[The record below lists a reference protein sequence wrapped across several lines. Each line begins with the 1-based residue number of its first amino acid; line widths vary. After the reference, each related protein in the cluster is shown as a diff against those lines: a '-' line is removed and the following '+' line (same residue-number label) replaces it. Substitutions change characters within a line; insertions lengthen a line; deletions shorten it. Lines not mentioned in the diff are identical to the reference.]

1 MTKVF
6 SNRENTNA
14 MEIRELLDQVGKE
27 MADFKADVR
36 GTKNVVQ
43 SLEYTVTGMSKKL
56 YFPRQ

>member
-1 MTKVF
+1 
-6 SNRENTNA
+6 

-43 SLEYTVTGMSKKL
+43 SLEYTVTGMSKKF